1 MKIFL
6 TVIIFFL
13 TTQQSHAF
21 LWLIA
26 SGWAGYEMSESSK
39 EDKIKAE
46 QKRHNRKIDEAEEL
60 AVCLKTYKQ
69 LTREDLNFKGEISE
83 KLGFCK
89 GSLKAIKF
97 KSKKE

>member
-6 TVIIFFL
+6 TIIIFFL

-21 LWLIA
+21 FWLIA

-39 EDKIKAE
+39 E
-46 QKRHNRKIDEAEEL
+46 RHNRKIDEAEEL